1 MFKKIAATTVLII
14 TSSSAFAAE
23 PNSFYAGVDL
33 GRTKIDDI
41 RGRGTSAGAFVGY
54 NVLPNVAIEAGY
66 RRLASLDYTVAPGI
80 NGDID
85 LNQASLSAVGTL
97 PLSNGFS
104 LLGRLGYSHV
114 EEDNKVLGRGFKT
127 SDSNG
132 IVGVGVGYAFT
143 PAISARLEFQ
153 KPSSDSQN
161 VSIGLAY
168 QF

>member
-1 MFKKIAATTVLII
+1 MFKKIAG
-14 TSSSAFAAE
+14 AA
-23 PNSFYAGVDL
+23 
-33 GRTKIDDI
+33 
-41 RGRGTSAGAFVGY
+41 
-54 NVLPNVAIEAGY
+54 
-66 RRLASLDYTVAPGI
+66 APGI

-85 LNQASLSAVGTL
+85 LNQASLSAVGTF

-104 LLGRLGYSHV
+104 LLGRLGYSYV
-114 EEDNKVLGRGFKT
+114 EAENKVVGGRVKT

-132 IVGVGVGYAFT
+132 IVGVGLGYAFT